1 MTGVTPA
8 RRILVEY
15 FALFREMAGCDKEF
29 IKTDA
34 VDASALY
41 REIQERHALALDPG
55 RMKVAINDE
64 FSAWDTP
71 LTDGDRVVFIPP
83 VAGG

>member
-1 MTGVTPA
+1 MTNPTSS

-15 FALFREMAGCDKEF
+15 FALFRELAGCDKEF
-29 IKTDA
+29 IQTDA

-41 REIQERHALALDPG
+41 REIQQRHSLAFEPG
-55 RMKVAINDE
+55 RIKVAINDE
-64 FSAWDTP
+64 FSDWDTA
-71 LTDGDRVVFIPP
+71 LADGDRVVFIPP